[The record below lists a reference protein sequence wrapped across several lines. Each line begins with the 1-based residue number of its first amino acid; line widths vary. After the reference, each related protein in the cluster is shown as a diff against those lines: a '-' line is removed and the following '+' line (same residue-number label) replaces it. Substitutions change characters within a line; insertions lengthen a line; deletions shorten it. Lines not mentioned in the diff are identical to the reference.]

1 MTVNVSLCMF
11 KVNVYP
17 RDIDYFS
24 FGSVDGGNHCK
35 CEHRCIEETWRALFG
50 SPLMVLAAAS
60 CNVLGSSEAIRKCGG
75 VIIRQPPRHDC
86 STIAN

>member
-1 MTVNVSLCMF
+1 MYVRF

-17 RDIDYFS
+17 RDIESSAYFS
-24 FGSVDGGNHCK
+24 FGIADDGNHYK
-35 CEHRCIEETWRALFG
+35 CEHKCIEETRRALFG
-50 SPLMVLAAAS
+50 SLLMVLAVGR

>member
-1 MTVNVSLCMF
+1 MCSIESELVS
-11 KVNVYP
+11 KSSA
-17 RDIDYFS
+17 YFS
-24 FGSVDGGNHCK
+24 LGIVDRGNQCNHCK
-35 CEHRCIEETWRALFG
+35 CEHRCIEETWRALLG
-50 SPLMVLAAAS
+50 SLLMVLAAAS